1 MLYGEMTHEVLD
13 WVSVGDLTKLDE
25 QPAKAILANT
35 YGLRVGDRVN
45 FSKQGD
51 GTVTGFQDDGISVS
65 FDNGKVL
72 PSIPACVLKK
82 LVEAVRPAPGKS
94 WHGIQCHPETL
105 EEGNIVAHA
114 EYGKRTVAEVE
125 GTMVRLEFQDGNSP
139 WVPIST
145 LTFTSTAKPDLHAVG
160 TRVRHLKFGDGTV
173 KGAEGKTVLVAFDDA
188 ETRKVLPAFLQIVE
202 PSADPHAN
210 FQHQETA
217 DNVVRIPVVKPQAMD
232 C

>member
-1 MLYGEMTHEVLD
+1 M
-13 WVSVGDLTKLDE
+13 
-25 QPAKAILANT
+25 
-35 YGLRVGDRVN
+35 
-45 FSKQGD
+45 
-51 GTVTGFQDDGISVS
+51 
-65 FDNGKVL
+65 
-72 PSIPACVLKK
+72 
-82 LVEAVRPAPGKS
+82 
-94 WHGIQCHPETL
+94 
-105 EEGNIVAHA
+105 
-114 EYGKRTVAEVE
+114 VE
-125 GTMVRLEFQDGNSP
+125 GTDPKTGEIIIR
-139 WVPIST
+139 
-145 LTFTSTAKPDLHAVG
+145 PDIAPNTRMWCRPGELQVVEPEIECRVSDIVETDAYRPG